1 MVSRVFNKS
10 RVGNVGKLV
19 LVFSVFVA
27 QLLPLPQAAHAAA
40 ATSSIYMIPK
50 SDPNY
55 VSNGY
60 NPPALLETKVN
71 FEVKAG
77 EPVMLSWQAFLNPKT
92 VLTEPKDRLSD
103 ETCDLTSSTGEAVN
117 YLNSSSIYGS
127 SPTNRG
133 SVYFP
138 ALDSAFLMLI
148 SSTSTNLVLKCRF
161 HSVLSDG
168 TLKVSKYLLT
178 GNPVDS
184 LPKNSSIDIKAGEI
198 KVLTFQGKAGKQL
211 TFKMDSSKTSI
222 CVVTSISELPNWK
235 NNFFIWDDGSFPG
248 GGSFG
253 GIDLRG
259 SKVATA
265 TKLFTPTANGTYLMV
280 CKIYDGFSGTVRFLQ
295 KDSSL
300 KLLRPQAITNETT
313 SPAIETETT
322 SPAKCPVAKA
332 PSAAPK
338 ISVAPN
344 GLWIEYTEP
353 GFSDQPGCID
363 GFRVY
368 AVTLNPYTKAVLKRN
383 GYYVSN
389 GTYSIRIADCEKRDK
404 GLITCLIPNRETW
417 LQTIN
422 SQDESSNVLAVN
434 AVAVNSKG
442 ESEASPY
449 ALLFEK
455 ESALI
460 SAACLSMQ
468 KTFSYD
474 AMFKTPIA
482 YTIGLAATYGAT
494 HILTKGRSDA
504 AASLFIESALKM
516 IVAAAIA
523 KAVSGRVS
531 AALDEIAAKKF
542 VEKYPVT
549 ALELLIS
556 MKNSL
561 NPDVRAKSKSMEK
574 AILKSNLMKIYQ
586 PLIGE
591 NNSLTS
597 MEVNKII
604 VDEKLSIMKD
614 QEIQKFAKNGAQ
626 EVKSLVKKNSNVKLA
641 VLTSVSTA
649 SLALD
654 GYLAV
659 IEANQNNKSAVEL
672 VLPKNC
678 NF

>member
-10 RVGNVGKLV
+10 RVSNVGKLV

-40 ATSSIYMIPK
+40 ATSSIYMIPN

-92 VLTEPKDRLSD
+92 VLTEPKNRLSD

-211 TFKMDSSKTSI
+211 TFKMDSSKTSS
-222 CVVTSISELPNWK
+222 CVVTSISELLNWK
-235 NNFFIWDDGSFPG
+235 NNFFLWDDGSFPG

-322 SPAKCPVAKA
+322 SPAKCPIAKS
-332 PSAAPK
+332 PSKAPK

-353 GFSDQPGCID
+353 GLSDQPGCID

-368 AVTLNPYTKAVLKRN
+368 AQTLNPYTKEV
-383 GYYVSN
+383 VQQN
-389 GTYSIRIADCEKRDK
+389 GTYSIQIADCEKRDK
-404 GLITCLIPNRETW
+404 GLITCLIPNNKPW
-417 LQTIN
+417 LQTLN
-422 SQDESSNVLAVN
+422 SQDASSKALAVN
-434 AVAVNSKG
+434 AVAVNSNG

-449 ALLFEK
+449 SFLFEK

-460 SAACLSMQ
+460 SAACISMQ
-468 KTFSYD
+468 TTFSNN
-474 AMFKTPIA
+474 MIFKTPIA
-482 YTIGLAATYGAT
+482 YAVGVGVGLTAGAIVTVLTGGIATPFVVAAGT
-494 HILTKGRSDA
+494 S
-504 AASLFIESALKM
+504 
-516 IVAAAIA
+516 IVAASIA
-523 KAVSGRVS
+523 KPVSERIS
-531 AALDEIAAKKF
+531 ASIDKQAAKKF
-542 VEKYPVT
+542 VESYPVT

-556 MKNSL
+556 MKKSS
-561 NPDVRAKSKSMEK
+561 NPDVRAKSETIGK
-574 AILKSNLMKIYQ
+574 AIQASDLMKIYQ
-586 PLIGE
+586 PLIGK
-591 NNSLTS
+591 NNSLTND
-597 MEVNKII
+597 EVAKILT
-604 VDEKLSIMKD
+604 DEKLSRIQEQEVSKFEKNGAKD
-614 QEIQKFAKNGAQ
+614 VKSLFAKNPKIKA
-626 EVKSLVKKNSNVKLA
+626 NLA
-641 VLTSVSTA
+641 KGVSKV
-649 SLALD
+649 SQGVD
-654 GYLAV
+654 VYMS
-659 IEANQNNKSAVEL
+659 ISEQNQNNKSAVEL

>member
-1 MVSRVFNKS
+1 MVNRVFNKS

-92 VLTEPKDRLSD
+92 VLTEPKNRLSD

-222 CVVTSISELPNWK
+222 CVVTSISELSNWK
-235 NNFFIWDDGSFPG
+235 NNFFLWDDGSFPG

-300 KLLRPQAITNETT
+300 KLLRPQAITDETT
-313 SPAIETETT
+313 SPAIETEAT
-322 SPAKCPVAKA
+322 SPAKCPVDKG

-338 ISVAPN
+338 ISVASN
-344 GLWIEYTEP
+344 GLFIQYSEP
-353 GFSDQPGCID
+353 GFSDLAGCID

-368 AVTLNPYTKAVLKRN
+368 TSPFNPLTQKV
-383 GYYVSN
+383 GSPN
-389 GTYSIRIADCEKRDK
+389 GTWSVQIKDCEKSDN
-404 GLITCLIPNRETW
+404 GLITCLIPNEKEW
-417 LQTIN
+417 LKSLNVQNKSSGAMAIN
-422 SQDESSNVLAVN
+422 AS
-434 AVAVNSKG
+434 AVNSKG
-442 ESEASPY
+442 ESEFSRY
-449 ALLFEK
+449 TFLFES
-455 ESALI
+455 ESPLI
-460 SAACLSMQ
+460 SAACIAMQ
-468 KTFSYD
+468 TSFAKS
-474 AMFKTPIA
+474 AVSVPA
-482 YTIGLAATYGAT
+482 LAFVVG
-494 HILTKGRSDA
+494 
-504 AASLFIESALKM
+504 E
-516 IVAAAIA
+516 AAAIYVSIKITKGIATPKIINYVVRAGAQIAAAQVA
-523 KAVSGRVS
+523 KS
-531 AALDEIAAKKF
+531 ASKNFIAYVDKNAAKKF
-542 VEKYPVT
+542 VKTYPIHS
-549 ALELLIS
+549 LEVLIS
-556 MKNSL
+556 MENSL
-561 NPDVRAKSKSMEK
+561 NPDVRAKSKYIEK
-574 AILKSNLMKIYQ
+574 AILASDLKNTYRT
-586 PLIGE
+586 LIGE
-591 NNSLTS
+591 GKLLTS
-597 MEVNKII
+597 LEVTKILA
-604 VDEKLSIMKD
+604 DETLSIIKEKE
-614 QEIQKFAKNGAQ
+614 QENFEKNGTK
-626 EVKSLVKKNSNVKLA
+626 ELESLAKKNSSIKLKWA
-641 VLTSVSTA
+641 DRLSIA
-649 SLALD
+649 SKGLG
-654 GYLAV
+654 GYLSV
-659 IEANQNNKSAVEL
+659 TEQIQNDKTAFEL
-672 VLPKNC
+672 VLPSNC